1 MTVFYILLGV
11 AGFIALVALLPVT
24 VRAGYDGGPRAEVRV
39 GGLRVYRYPP
49 KKKRS
54 EKAMRRAEKAARKEA
69 ESADGSTPGG
79 KEKLTAKKVLAICR
93 LVKEALKR
101 LKLRLRVRTV
111 ECLLVYGGGDAAKT
125 AVTYGELNA
134 ACLLYTSH
142 ADKHE
147 HDKHCEHH
155 ALVFDEL
162 VVPAVGQNER
172 KNPRPVQRRDGQQI
186 EHAQHAVEIDAVI
199 QEHEHMPIRLH
210 KRRYQAEYQPENTG
224 QRKVGQ
230 RSHERN
236 NGAVPFWIAEVEYG
250 NGHSAPPAE
259 SEQEHTHRADRVQ
272 MLERIEGNAAL
283 QIGGVVPK
291 PLCRIGV
298 AELVHRDR
306 ENQDRGIVQKVLYCA

>member
-134 ACLLYTSH
+134 AVYALLGFAGSYLDIQNVNVDIRPDFEN
-142 ADKHE
+142 ARL
-147 HDKHCEHH
+147 
-155 ALVFDEL
+155 LVC
-162 VVPAVGQNER
+162 G
-172 KNPRPVQRRDGQQI
+172 
-186 EHAQHAVEIDAVI
+186 
-199 QEHEHMPIRLH
+199 
-210 KRRYQAEYQPENTG
+210 
-224 QRKVGQ
+224 
-230 RSHERN
+230 
-236 NGAVPFWIAEVEYG
+236 
-250 NGHSAPPAE
+250 
-259 SEQEHTHRADRVQ
+259 
-272 MLERIEGNAAL
+272 RIEIQGRVGNILLAFL
-283 QIGGVVPK
+283 RV
-291 PLCRIGV
+291 
-298 AELVHRDR
+298 LVYIYTVRDTINDIR
-306 ENQDRGIVQKVLYCA
+306 Q